1 MVERFIFPEET
12 KVCLKGLFPVTKQ
25 TSHNILSNKG
35 FQQNK
40 QTKLPKKRFVL
51 ESFKLVRWKF
61 VSRFRF
67 KNKGCG
73 KKVCL
78 RRENNSFRSKTL
90 VSTEKTLVFNEVSS
104 RANAYWQQTLVSTAE
119 TNLFL
124 CRWMFVSYHETEV
137 LQRGTFVFTGKQ
149 TLGCNPTGTH
159 KVTVISRFLI
169 NPSNL
174 QGIFLFY
181 I

>member
-73 KKVCL
+73 KRMKKVCL
-78 RRENNSFRSKTL
+78 RRETSCGGSLFVCL
-90 VSTEKTLVFNEVSS
+90 FVEKG
-104 RANAYWQQTLVSTAE
+104 
-119 TNLFL
+119 LFVDQKL
-124 CRWMFVSYHETEV
+124 
-137 LQRGTFVFTGKQ
+137 
-149 TLGCNPTGTH
+149 
-159 KVTVISRFLI
+159 
-169 NPSNL
+169 
-174 QGIFLFY
+174 
-181 I
+181 